1 MNKIKNLTLSAI
13 NVVQHPHSKERYI
26 DLFKELNKNKNG
38 IKILGQYYGQLS
50 NIDINIEEGYIQ
62 GEIYRYTEINKNA
75 PWLNIIEHSQ
85 ILDEEGKPKLLV
97 EEHFKPNSKK
107 IYFYFII
114 KHHRL
119 VFDKKEISPKFIKNF
134 FENLIANTNISKKL
148 DINKQSIKITVEQSA
163 ESLEKIL
170 ELHHINKIDLVI
182 HRPNPDDL
190 SDDLENGMKL
200 RLENMNADTYME
212 TIKSEHS
219 SIEPDEILKK
229 YMNVARSN
237 GKVEVRGRNEAGKS
251 ITESTES
258 HPLEVKTSYNQN
270 IETYITAFK
279 NHAFVLV
286 SGIMDKIR
294 S

>member
-50 NIDINIEEGYIQ
+50 NIDINIDEGYIQ

-85 ILDEEGKPKLLV
+85 ILDEEGKPKSLV

-119 VFDKKEISPKFIKNF
+119 VFDKKEISPKSIKNF
-134 FENLIANTNISKKL
+134 FENLIANTNISKEL

-170 ELHHINKIDLVI
+170 KLHHINKIDLVI

-212 TIKSEHS
+212 TIKSEHA
-219 SIEPDEILKK
+219 SIEPDDILKQ